1 MGVHVESD
9 LLERCQDV
17 LGYHFGDPEILSL
30 ALTHASVA
38 SSRVD
43 SNERLEFLGDAV
55 LGLVTCHRLFAL
67 GDEGM
72 LEGEMTKIKSS
83 VVSRKTCAEISH
95 ELGLCDF
102 ISMGK
107 GLASA
112 DDVPMSV
119 AAALFEAI
127 IGAIYVDGG
136 FDAAEAF
143 VARYLEPAI
152 EEAIENQ
159 HHLNYKSRLQQAA
172 QRQWGATPQYVLLDE
187 KGPDHAKC
195 FEVAVSVDGRHFPS
209 AWGKSKKDAEQKA
222 ALSALQELG
231 LIRASDLADADSA
244 DEPASA

>member
-1 MGVHVESD
+1 
-9 LLERCQDV
+9 LERCQDV
-17 LGYHFGDPEILSL
+17 IGYRFDDPEILSL

-55 LGLVTCHRLFAL
+55 LGLVTCHRLYAL
-67 GDEGM
+67 DDEGM

-83 VVSRKTCAEISH
+83 VVSRKTCAEICMDM
-95 ELGLCDF
+95 GLCEF
-102 ISMGK
+102 VSLGK
-107 GLASA
+107 GLGSA

-136 FDAAEAF
+136 FEPAESF
-143 VARYLEPAI
+143 VARHLEPAI

-172 QRQWGATPQYVLLDE
+172 QRQWGATPQYLLLDE

-195 FEVAVSVDGRHFPS
+195 FEISVSIDGRHFPS